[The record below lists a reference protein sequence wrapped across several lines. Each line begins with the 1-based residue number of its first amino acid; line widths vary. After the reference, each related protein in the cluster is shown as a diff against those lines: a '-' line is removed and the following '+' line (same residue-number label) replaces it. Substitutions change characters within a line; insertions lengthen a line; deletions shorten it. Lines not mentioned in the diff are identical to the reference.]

1 MNRASVP
8 RLRRTLIVLGTAL
21 ATVAATLT
29 VATTT
34 PVAAAPSPDDYNG
47 SDLWLR
53 YVPVDDAKLLRDYRR
68 AATAI
73 VVENADATKVH
84 RHTTD
89 LAMAPDSREKLV
101 ETTLGAA
108 RDELVRGLGGLLGQ
122 PTPVRDRRRWHGPRR
137 RGRGGH
143 ADEFAAGGPR
153 HRDPRPGQGGRRG
166 LPRPLGVEGPGRF
179 TVIAGNTDLGALYGT
194 FAFLR
199 LLQTQKP
206 IDHLRVA
213 SSPKIKHRQLNNWET
228 ERLYAG
234 NNASGTGGLN
244 GENGAVF
251 NFAATGASAGR
262 NLPVILD
269 RYIVVARALASLG
282 INGITI
288 NNVNADNAYLTS
300 AHIAQEAA
308 LADALRP
315 YGIKLALSIRYTAP
329 TDSRFAPD
337 TLTNAQLDPYGAA
350 FRGWWTRKAQQ
361 IQAAIPDFMGFT
373 VKANSEGQPGPQDF
387 GYDHGDGANGIGAA
401 VAPLGM
407 TVLLAHVRL
416 QRRGRQRPAQAGL
429 PGVRADRRRGPA
441 RRQPRAASPTTCSC
455 RPRTGRWTSR
465 PREPIHP
472 MFGRMENTNQ
482 ALELQI
488 TQEYTGQNW
497 MLTYLGPM

>member
-29 VATTT
+29 VATT
-34 PVAAAPSPDDYNG
+34 PVAAAPSPDDYSG

-84 RHTTD
+84 RHTTG
-89 LAMAPDSREKLV
+89 LAMAPGSTEKLV
-101 ETTLGAA
+101 ETTLGGA

-122 PTPVRDRRRWHGPRR
+122 PTPVVTVDGDQVPDGAVVVGTPTSSPLVGRVIPARDLAKAGDEGYLVRSVSK
-137 RGRGGH
+137 GR
-143 ADEFAAGGPR
+143 A
-153 HRDPRPGQGGRRG
+153 
-166 LPRPLGVEGPGRF
+166 RF

-194 FAFLR
+194 YAFLR

-213 SSPKIKHRQLNNWET
+213 ESPKIKHRLLNNWET

-234 NNASGTGGLN
+234 NNASGLGGLN
-244 GENGAVF
+244 GESGAVF

-269 RYIVVARALASLG
+269 RYLVMARALASLG

-300 AHIAQEAA
+300 ARIAQEAA

-315 YGIKLALSIRYTAP
+315 YGIRLGLSIRYPHPPTAG
-329 TDSRFAPD
+329 SHR
-337 TLTNAQLDPYGAA
+337 
-350 FRGWWTRKAQQ
+350 TR
-361 IQAAIPDFMGFT
+361 
-373 VKANSEGQPGPQDF
+373 
-387 GYDHGDGANGIGAA
+387 
-401 VAPLGM
+401 
-407 TVLLAHVRL
+407 
-416 QRRGRQRPAQAGL
+416 
-429 PGVRADRRRGPA
+429 
-441 RRQPRAASPTTCSC
+441 
-455 RPRTGRWTSR
+455 
-465 PREPIHP
+465 
-472 MFGRMENTNQ
+472 
-482 ALELQI
+482 
-488 TQEYTGQNW
+488 
-497 MLTYLGPM
+497 